1 MKKSN
6 EYRIFLSAGF
16 RLLAKIFIKIN
27 KDEKKEFKKISRR
40 IKKKIKKYLS
50 DFKKKIKSNKREK
63 SVINILLNITFK
75 KFLYL
80 AKFPFKKNKVN

>member
-50 DFKKKIKSNKREK
+50 DSE
-63 SVINILLNITFK
+63 
-75 KFLYL
+75 
-80 AKFPFKKNKVN
+80 KKN